1 MSYKINQTDGTL
13 LVDLVDGRIDED
25 TTDIVLVGR
34 NYTGYGEYLNENL
47 IRMLENFAS
56 SSAPSHPLRGQIWYD
71 TSDGRLKV
79 YNGTVF
85 RSTDTT
91 LVSPTQ
97 PTMLAGDLWID
108 STNKQFYF
116 NDGSNTILAGPI
128 YNAVQGES
136 GFKVESVLDRFG
148 NLKTIL
154 KLLVGAAVVA
164 IISRE
169 SFEPAVAISGFGSVI
184 EVGINISS
192 FYPEFFF
199 QGVANSTSTLVDSSL
214 NSYTPDSF
222 FKISSNN
229 IGTGTLSVK
238 NDNGIFVG
246 FNNDFT
252 IKVEGSTVVNRN
264 LLTGSDYK
272 IQVRQGASYVDAI
285 TIDNSETKIGIWQ
298 SSPQYTL
305 DVNGDLRVA
314 GDLVVEGDT
323 TYLDIST
330 LRIEDKHIEIAFT
343 SDSTLLTDAQ
353 LDGAGIIVRA
363 TGNDKSLTWNYTY
376 NTWDSSTSVNIPTG
390 SSYKIGHAD
399 VLSAT
404 TLSSTVTSA
413 TGITQ
418 IGTLT
423 NLDVDYI
430 NLNSAS
436 LTTTTYGLTINS
448 ADNITVANSRKIF
461 GVGTPDVSDDPD
473 TVATKEYVD
482 EFTKNSDVYLS
493 LDITG
498 LTNSNIA
505 SVLEDLI
512 PAATK
517 LSGVYAY
524 VHTVYYS
531 GTVTTN
537 PSTQVVKS
545 FVTVDKNGTENQ
557 SVLQDISFNS
567 GSNNVTLSVTR
578 GRKRFI
584 VNGSNQWVFDSDLAS
599 SV

>member
-47 IRMLENFAS
+47 IRMLENFAN

-116 NDGSNTILAGPI
+116 NDGSDTILAGPI
-128 YNAVQGES
+128 YNSVQGES
-136 GFKVESVLDRFG
+136 GFRVESVLDRYG

-169 SFEPAVAISGFGSVI
+169 SFEPAVAISGFGSAI

-192 FYPEFFF
+192 FYPEFYF

-305 DVNGDLRVA
+305 DVNGDLRVG
-314 GDLVVEGDT
+314 GDLIVEGDT

-330 LRIEDKHIEIAFT
+330 LRVEDKHIEIAFT

-399 VLSAT
+399 ILSAT

-448 ADNITVANSRKIF
+448 ADNITVSNSRKII

-482 EFTKNSDVYLS
+482 EFTKNNDIYLS

-498 LTNSNIA
+498 LTNTTIA
-505 SVLEDLI
+505 SVLEDLV

-517 LSGVYAY
+517 LTGVYAY

-531 GTVTTN
+531 GSVTTD

-557 SVLQDISFNS
+557 SVLQDVSFNS
-567 GSNNVTLSVTR
+567 GSNSVTLSVTR

-584 VNGSNQWVFDSDLAS
+584 VNGSYQWVFESDLAS

>member
-47 IRMLENFAS
+47 IRMLENFAN

-116 NDGSNTILAGPI
+116 NDGSDTILAGPI
-128 YNAVQGES
+128 YNSVQGES
-136 GFKVESVLDRFG
+136 GFRVESVLDRYG

-169 SFEPAVAISGFGSVI
+169 SFEPAVAISGFGSAI

-192 FYPEFFF
+192 FYPEFYF

-305 DVNGDLRVA
+305 DVNGDLRVG
-314 GDLVVEGDT
+314 GDLIVEGDT

-330 LRIEDKHIEIAFT
+330 LRVEDKHIEIAFT

-353 LDGAGIIVRA
+353 LDGAGIIVKA

-399 VLSAT
+399 ILSAT

-448 ADNITVANSRKIF
+448 ADNITVSNSRKII

-482 EFTKNSDVYLS
+482 EFTKNNDIYLS

-498 LTNSNIA
+498 LTNTTIA
-505 SVLEDLI
+505 SVLEDLV

-517 LSGVYAY
+517 LTGVYAY

-531 GTVTTN
+531 GSVTTD

-557 SVLQDISFNS
+557 SVLQDVSFNS
-567 GSNNVTLSVTR
+567 GSNSVTLSVTR

-584 VNGSNQWVFDSDLAS
+584 VNGSYQWVFESDLAS

>member
-47 IRMLENFAS
+47 IRMLENFAN

-116 NDGSNTILAGPI
+116 NDGSDTILAGPI
-128 YNAVQGES
+128 YNSVQGES
-136 GFKVESVLDRFG
+136 GFRVESVLDRYG

-169 SFEPAVAISGFGSVI
+169 SFEPAVAISGFGSAI

-192 FYPEFFF
+192 FYPEFYF

-305 DVNGDLRVA
+305 DVNGDLRVG
-314 GDLVVEGDT
+314 GDLIVEGDT

-330 LRIEDKHIEIAFT
+330 LRVEDKHIEIAFT

-353 LDGAGIIVRA
+353 LDG
-363 TGNDKSLTWNYTY
+363 
-376 NTWDSSTSVNIPTG
+376 
-390 SSYKIGHAD
+390 
-399 VLSAT
+399 
-404 TLSSTVTSA
+404 
-413 TGITQ
+413 
-418 IGTLT
+418 
-423 NLDVDYI
+423 
-430 NLNSAS
+430 
-436 LTTTTYGLTINS
+436 
-448 ADNITVANSRKIF
+448 
-461 GVGTPDVSDDPD
+461 
-473 TVATKEYVD
+473 
-482 EFTKNSDVYLS
+482 
-493 LDITG
+493 
-498 LTNSNIA
+498 SN
-505 SVLEDLI
+505 
-512 PAATK
+512 
-517 LSGVYAY
+517 
-524 VHTVYYS
+524 
-531 GTVTTN
+531 
-537 PSTQVVKS
+537 
-545 FVTVDKNGTENQ
+545 
-557 SVLQDISFNS
+557 
-567 GSNNVTLSVTR
+567 
-578 GRKRFI
+578 
-584 VNGSNQWVFDSDLAS
+584 W
-599 SV
+599 

>member
-47 IRMLENFAS
+47 IRMLENFAN

-128 YNAVQGES
+128 YNSVQGES
-136 GFKVESVLDRFG
+136 GFKVESVLDRYG

-169 SFEPAVAISGFGSVI
+169 SFEPAVAISGFGSAI
-184 EVGINISS
+184 EAGINISS
-192 FYPEFFF
+192 FYPEFYF

-305 DVNGDLRVA
+305 DVNGDLRVG
-314 GDLVVEGDT
+314 GDLIVEGDT

-330 LRIEDKHIEIAFT
+330 LRVEDKHIEIAFT

-399 VLSAT
+399 ILSAT

-448 ADNITVANSRKIF
+448 ADNITVSNSRKII

-482 EFTKNSDVYLS
+482 EFTKNNDIYLS

-498 LTNSNIA
+498 LTNTTIA
-505 SVLEDLI
+505 SVLEDLV

-517 LSGVYAY
+517 LTGVYAY

-531 GTVTTN
+531 GSVTTD

-557 SVLQDISFNS
+557 SVLQDVSFNS
-567 GSNNVTLSVTR
+567 GSNSVTLSVTR

-584 VNGSNQWVFDSDLAS
+584 VNGSYQWVFESDLAS

>member
-47 IRMLENFAS
+47 IRMLENFAN

-85 RSTDTT
+85 RSTDT
-91 LVSPTQ
+91 
-97 PTMLAGDLWID
+97 MLAGDLWID

-116 NDGSNTILAGPI
+116 NDGSDTILAGPI
-128 YNAVQGES
+128 YNSVQGES
-136 GFKVESVLDRFG
+136 GFRVESVLDRYG

-169 SFEPAVAISGFGSVI
+169 SFEPAVAISGFGSAI

-192 FYPEFFF
+192 FYPEFYF

-305 DVNGDLRVA
+305 DVNGDLRVG
-314 GDLVVEGDT
+314 GDLIVEGDT

-330 LRIEDKHIEIAFT
+330 LRVEDKHIEIAFT

-399 VLSAT
+399 ILSAT

-448 ADNITVANSRKIF
+448 ADNITVSNSRKII

-482 EFTKNSDVYLS
+482 EFTKNNDIYLS

-498 LTNSNIA
+498 LTNTTIA
-505 SVLEDLI
+505 SVLEDLV

-517 LSGVYAY
+517 LTGVYAY

-531 GTVTTN
+531 GSVTTD

-557 SVLQDISFNS
+557 SVLQDVSFNS
-567 GSNNVTLSVTR
+567 GSNSVTLSVTR

-584 VNGSNQWVFDSDLAS
+584 VNGSYQWVFESDLAS

>member
-47 IRMLENFAS
+47 IRMLENFAN

-136 GFKVESVLDRFG
+136 GFKVESVLDRYG

-169 SFEPAVAISGFGSVI
+169 AFEPAVAISGFGSAI

-343 SDSTLLTDAQ
+343 SDSTLLTDAE

-436 LTTTTYGLTINS
+436 LTTTTYGLTIDS

>member
-343 SDSTLLTDAQ
+343 SDSTLLTDAE